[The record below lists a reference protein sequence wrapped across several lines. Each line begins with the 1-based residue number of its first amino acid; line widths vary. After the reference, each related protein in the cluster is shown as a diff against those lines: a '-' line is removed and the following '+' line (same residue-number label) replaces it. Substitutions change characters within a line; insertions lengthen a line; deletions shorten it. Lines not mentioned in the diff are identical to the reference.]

1 MSSASLREKMQI
13 YIEDLDRNEISSM
26 LEVYISEKTLG
37 KILDVSPV
45 FISRNWEKW
54 AREYGIEPINL
65 SGTKARRRYLRWK
78 LSDVEKLFECL
89 KAECV

>member
-1 MSSASLREKMQI
+1 MATSSLREKMQV
-13 YIEDLDRNEISSM
+13 YIEDLDRNEINSM

-45 FISRNWEKW
+45 FISRNWKKW
-54 AREYGIEPINL
+54 ADEYNIEPINL

-78 LSDVEKLFECL
+78 LSDVEKLFGHL